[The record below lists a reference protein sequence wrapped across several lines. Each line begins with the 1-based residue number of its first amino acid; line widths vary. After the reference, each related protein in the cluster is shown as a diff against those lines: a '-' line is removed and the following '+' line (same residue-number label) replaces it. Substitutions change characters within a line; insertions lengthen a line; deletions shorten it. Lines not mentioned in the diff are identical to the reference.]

1 MNENEKNEGLNAFEA
16 EKIRSKYTL
25 LIQNV
30 IEANLRFPE
39 ELKDCVLSS
48 SMIQKIMYE
57 FEFHFLILEFG
68 LCLTDFPEDFQN
80 ACITLHEEF
89 QKDFPYASVV
99 DTSRSNGHII
109 TNYRSPL
116 HFIYFM
122 AEYDKPREIIKE
134 ITANLIEKYQLTS
147 IVQKY
152 KVIANNAFVEQEYRI
167 VLMFYVRK
175 FNSFPCI
182 LMSNPLPKPLSEES
196 LRKLEEC
203 YAEIAHMYEWGN
215 EVDYSLIQ
223 QGFFDL
229 SEAIPE
235 LIEGLEYSLIL
246 NNSRYQKLIFSDEID
261 MPEVKNYYD
270 VMPCS
275 QELID
280 HGKRMRRLINKFPVS
295 DIEPDTESEPNS
307 NDFKKMF
314 EDDDDELPF

>member
-1 MNENEKNEGLNAFEA
+1 MNENEKNEGLIAFEA

-99 DTSRSNGHII
+99 DTSKSNADII

-122 AEYDKPREIIKE
+122 AEYDEPREIIKE
-134 ITANLIEKYQLTS
+134 VTNKLIEKYEL
-147 IVQKY
+147 IPVLQKY
-152 KVIANNAFVEQEYRI
+152 KVIAKNAFFEQEYRI
-167 VLMFYVRK
+167 VLMFYIRK
-175 FNSFPCI
+175 FNSYPCI
-182 LMSNPLPKPLSEES
+182 VMSRPIPKPISKEG

-203 YAEIAHMYEWGN
+203 YEEIVCVNEWGN
-215 EVDYSLIQ
+215 EAEYERLADGWVE
-223 QGFFDL
+223 L
-229 SEAIPE
+229 SDVIPE
-235 LIEGLEYSLIL
+235 LPEDLKYSLVL
-246 NNSRYQKLIFSDEID
+246 NNARYKKLVFSDEIE
-261 MPEVKNYYD
+261 MPELKNYYD

-280 HGKRMRRLINKFPVS
+280 HDIRMGRLMRKFSNSIVKTKPETELTS
-295 DIEPDTESEPNS
+295 PDTK
-307 NDFKKMF
+307 DIF
-314 EDDDDELPF
+314 EGDDDDMPF